1 MGDKNLKRDGKM
13 KNKINELNALIKDC
27 GKVLVAYSGGI
38 DSSFVLKLCVEQ
50 VGKEN
55 VLAVTG
61 ASETFTEIEL
71 DNAADFA
78 KSIGVEH
85 AVVTTR
91 EIDNP
96 DFRSN
101 PPLRC
106 YHCKKE
112 FYSKIAKLA
121 KKRGFKYIFDGSN
134 KDDLSDYRPGRK
146 AAEELG
152 IISPLIK
159 FGLTKKE
166 VRELSKKMG
175 IKIWDKPSNPC
186 LASRVPYG
194 EEITEKK
201 LEMIFKAEKFL
212 KDNGFINVRV
222 RHHGKLARIEVP
234 EKEIIKLLKEPLK
247 SAIIKEFTSIGFT
260 WVSIDI
266 KGYRTGSLNE
276 ILDLKK

>member
-1 MGDKNLKRDGKM
+1 MR
-13 KNKINELNALIKDC
+13 NKILKLNAFIKDC
-27 GKVLVAYSGGI
+27 GKVMVAYSGGI
-38 DSSFVLKLCVEQ
+38 DSSFVLKLCANQLGER
-50 VGKEN
+50 N

-71 DNAADFA
+71 DNAVDFA

-85 AVVTTR
+85 AVIMTR

-106 YHCKKE
+106 YHCKRE
-112 FYSKIAKLA
+112 FYLKLA
-121 KKRGFKYIFDGSN
+121 ELAKERGFKYIFDGSN

-146 AAEELG
+146 AAEEFG
-152 IISPLIK
+152 IISPLVK
-159 FGLTKKE
+159 FGLTKNE
-166 VRELSKKMG
+166 IRELSRELG

-201 LEMIFKAEKFL
+201 LDMIFKAEKFL
-212 KDNGFINVRV
+212 KGRGFINVRV

-234 EKEIIKLLKEPLK
+234 ENEIIKLLQEPLRNE
-247 SAIIKEFTSIGFT
+247 IINEFASIGFT
-260 WVSIDI
+260 WTSVDI

-276 ILDLKK
+276 SL

>member
-1 MGDKNLKRDGKM
+1 VVNKKILGRTM
-13 KNKINELNALIKDC
+13 KNKLSKLNTFIIKC
-27 GKVLVAYSGGI
+27 GKVMVAYSGGI

-50 VGKEN
+50 IGKEN

-71 DNAADFA
+71 DNATDFA
-78 KSIGVEH
+78 KSIGGEH
-85 AVVTTR
+85 AIVTTR

-112 FYSKIAKLA
+112 FYSKLAELA

-146 AAEELG
+146 AAEEFG
-152 IISPLIK
+152 IISPLMK

-234 EKEIIKLLKEPLK
+234 EKEIVKLLKEPLK
-247 SAIIKEFTSIGFT
+247 NAIISEFTSIGFT

-276 ILDLKK
+276 ALEK

>member
-1 MGDKNLKRDGKM
+1 M
-13 KNKINELNALIKDC
+13 KNNLSKLNEFIKDC
-27 GKVLVAYSGGI
+27 GRIMVAYSGGI
-38 DSSFVLKLCVEQ
+38 ESSFVLTLCVDQ

-61 ASETFTEIEL
+61 ASETFTEVEL
-71 DNAADFA
+71 DNAVDFA
-78 KSIGVEH
+78 KSVGVEH

-112 FYSKIAKLA
+112 FYSKLAELA

-146 AAEELG
+146 AAAEFG
-152 IISPLIK
+152 IISPLIE
-159 FGLTKKE
+159 FGLTKQE

-201 LEMIFKAEKFL
+201 LEMIFKSEKFL

-222 RHHGKLARIEVP
+222 RHHGKLGRIEVP

-247 SAIIKEFTSIGFT
+247 SAIIKELTSIGFT

-276 ILDLKK
+276 ALR

>member
-1 MGDKNLKRDGKM
+1 M
-13 KNKINELNALIKDC
+13 KNKINELRAYIKDC
-27 GKVLVAYSGGI
+27 GKVIVAYSGGI

-50 VGKEN
+50 IGREN

-71 DNAADFA
+71 DNATDFA
-78 KSIGVEH
+78 KSIGVGH

-112 FYSKIAKLA
+112 FYSKLAELA

-146 AAEELG
+146 AAEEFG

-166 VRELSKKMG
+166 VRELSRKMG
-175 IKIWDKPSNPC
+175 MKIWDKPSNPC

-201 LEMIFKAEKFL
+201 LEMIFKGEKFL
-212 KDNGFINVRV
+212 KDRGFINVRV

-234 EKEIIKLLKEPLK
+234 EKEIIKLLREPLK
-247 SAIIKEFTSIGFT
+247 SDLIKEFTSIGFT

-276 ILDLKK
+276 ILDLKNKG